1 MIIKF
6 KIFESINSRELKI
19 GDYVICEEKD
29 VDINISNITN
39 NRIGKL
45 VFETTRENIDA
56 PFIIEFDLS
65 KKEIEELVEYLVT
78 RTGKGSS
85 KKIGDMKYRRMKRSE
100 IKYWSE
106 NKEELEQTL
115 EDIIT
120 AKKYNL

>member
-45 VFETTRENIDA
+45 VFTTETGDA

-65 KKEIEELVEYLVT
+65 KNEIEELVEYLVT

-100 IKYWSE
+100 IKYWSP
-106 NKEELEQTL
+106 NKEDLVILQFQQ
-115 EDIIT
+115 
-120 AKKYNL
+120 KYNL

>member
-45 VFETTRENIDA
+45 VFETTRENTDA

-85 KKIGDMKYRRMKRSE
+85 KK
-100 IKYWSE
+100 
-106 NKEELEQTL
+106 
-115 EDIIT
+115 
-120 AKKYNL
+120 